1 MSRLSFILLL
11 FITLVLPFIAQSQP
25 IFSPGIIITAQ
36 GDSLHGSISEFSG
49 EKNYSECIFRSSDQS
64 KNQRFT
70 PQDIRGYI
78 IENRRYF
85 ISKQIPG
92 SESESSHYFVEWIVQ
107 SKTSLVKVKKQFF
120 LLEGNDSLQIIPTD
134 KFLRGGA
141 ISREDVSVE
150 RAILMRFLNN
160 LALDCPDLKEYFK
173 NSRNL
178 NVRED
183 NLIEIV
189 KMYNHCQGAT
199 FVEYGSELPFVAV
212 NIGASITLDYTNLDF
227 ATNPR
232 GNNRPLSEM
241 DFSSIAPGFGMPV
254 LLRSPRRLSNFS
266 LYLEPSI
273 RSFHFDRDL
282 VVTPAT
288 AADQAYYDVSL
299 SWLSLGTPFAIRYTL
314 PNLRPLISLQA
325 GPILQFHLR
334 KESTMVIEW
343 ADERDGKYYYTT
355 QRVTPFDLTS
365 YQFGFG
371 GQLNIGN
378 DWNFLSRR
386 WELAVGWQR
395 GNGISEA
402 DVRLANETDPV
413 LSSTNTFFLKCIW
426 WW

>member
-1 MSRLSFILLL
+1 MSRLSFVLLL
-11 FITLVLPFIAQSQP
+11 FITLALPFIAQSQP

-70 PQDIRGYI
+70 PRDIRGYI

-85 ISKQIPG
+85 SSIQIPG
-92 SESESSHYFVEWIVQ
+92 PGGDRSLHFVELIVK
-107 SKTSLVKVKKQFF
+107 SETSLVKFKKQFF
-120 LLEGNDSLQIIPTD
+120 LMETNGNLRAVPTD

-150 RAILMRFLNN
+150 RALLMRFLND
-160 LALDCPDLKEYFK
+160 LALDCPALKEHFK

-178 NVRED
+178 TVQED
-183 NLIEIV
+183 KLIEIV
-189 KMYNHCQGAT
+189 KMYNHCQGKP

-227 ATNPR
+227 TTNPR

-241 DFSSIAPGFGMPV
+241 EFSSIAPGFGMPV

-282 VVTPAT
+282 IVAPAT
-288 AADQAYYDVSL
+288 AADQAYYDVAL

-314 PNLRPLISLQA
+314 PNLRPLVSVQA
-325 GPILQFHLR
+325 GPVLQFHLR
-334 KESTMVIEW
+334 KESTMTIEW

-365 YQFGFG
+365 YQFGFSS
-371 GQLNIGN
+371 QLNIGN

-386 WELAVGWQR
+386 WELAVGWER

-413 LSSTNTFFLKCIW
+413 LSSTNTFFLKYIW